1 MHESTVF
8 PTEGLDTSPA
18 KPRLERVLLCLVDG
32 GPERQAIEAGEIDA
46 VIDYADRKVIL
57 FPAAERALRSTSK
70 PASTREPHAN
80 RILAALPSPEYRR
93 LQHALEP
100 VMLTEKQV
108 LYEPG
113 EPIRYVYFP
122 LDSVISLLATVGSRR
137 VLEVGLVGFEGMIG
151 IPITLGVDVPSVRAM
166 VHVPGA
172 AMRVPEAQFRE
183 AYEKNRTLRHELTSY
198 VYAELA
204 MARQIAAC
212 SAFHTI
218 EQRLAR
224 RSRTIGPILS
234 YARVRCLRAWR
245 PTGVD
250 YRGSRPSPET
260 RADSLPPWEHADI
273 EHERSSIRLLRL
285 LYANQALERPHS
297 VGSQI
302 DVGRWMTSLIVLLST
317 HAPGS
322 TNYRKN

>member
-8 PTEGLDTSPA
+8 PTEGLDTSPG
-18 KPRLERVLLCLVDG
+18 KPRLKRVLLCLVDG

-70 PASTREPHAN
+70 PTSTREPHAN

-108 LYEPG
+108 LCEPG

-122 LDSVISLLATVGSRR
+122 LDSVISLLATAGSRR
-137 VLEVGLVGFEGMIG
+137 VLEVGLVGFEGMVG

-166 VHVPGA
+166 VNVPGA

-183 AYEKNRTLRHELTSY
+183 AYEKSRTLRHELTSY

-224 RSRTIGPILS
+224 RLLMT
-234 YARVRCLRAWR
+234 ADRVQSDLFSLTQKFVACAL
-245 PTGVD
+245 GVRRESISEAAGRLQKRGLIAY
-250 YRGSRPSPET
+250 YRGNMQILNSRGLQSASCGCCT
-260 RADSLPPWEHADI
+260 RI
-273 EHERSSIRLLRL
+273 KRSNDHIRSDQR
-285 LYANQALERPHS
+285 S
-297 VGSQI
+297 MGG
-302 DVGRWMTSLIVLLST
+302 DG
-317 HAPGS
+317 
-322 TNYRKN
+322 

>member
-1 MHESTVF
+1 MHENTVL
-8 PTEGLDTSPA
+8 PTEGLDTSPG
-18 KPRLERVLLCLVDG
+18 KPRLEQVLLWLVDG

-46 VIDYADRKVIL
+46 VIDYTDKKVIL

-70 PASTREPHAN
+70 PTSTGEPHAN
-80 RILAALPSPEYRR
+80 RILAALPSPEYRC

-100 VMLTEKQV
+100 VMLTAKEV

-137 VLEVGLVGFEGMIG
+137 VLEVGLVGFEGMVG

-204 MARQIAAC
+204 MARQVAAC

-218 EQRLAR
+218 EQRLA
-224 RSRTIGPILS
+224 
-234 YARVRCLRAWR
+234 C
-245 PTGVD
+245 
-250 YRGSRPSPET
+250 
-260 RADSLPPWEHADI
+260 
-273 EHERSSIRLLRL
+273 RLLMTGDRVQSDRFPLTHELVAYALGVRRESITGAAGRL
-285 LYANQALERPHS
+285 QKRGLIAYHRGNIQILNARGLQSASCGCYTRIK
-297 VGSQI
+297 GSSDRIRSDQRSMGG
-302 DVGRWMTSLIVLLST
+302 DGRRL
-317 HAPGS
+317 
-322 TNYRKN
+322 